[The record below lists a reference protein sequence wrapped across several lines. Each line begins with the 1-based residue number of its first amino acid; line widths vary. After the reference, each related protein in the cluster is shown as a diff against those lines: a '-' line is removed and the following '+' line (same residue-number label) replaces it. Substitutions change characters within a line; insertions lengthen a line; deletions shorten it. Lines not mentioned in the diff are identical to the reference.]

1 MGYSPAVA
9 PPVPGTVFRIAHVS
23 DLHVLSPRGV
33 EWRRI
38 LFNKRITG
46 YANLLLHRARV
57 YRREYLVA
65 VLSGAAAA
73 ADHLVV
79 TGDVT
84 NLSLER
90 EFEEARAL
98 LDGIARTVEVTVVP
112 GNHDVY
118 LRSVHAARRFVHHFG
133 AFLRSDL
140 PELAREMDT
149 GHYPCVKLRGPAA
162 IIALSSAV
170 PRPPFVASGRLGATQ
185 LEALQQVLA
194 HREVG
199 RRTPVVLVHHP
210 PVDDR
215 IRLKVL
221 RDGLLDGNRLRAAL
235 APLARGLV
243 LFGHLHV
250 RVRRPLPTAAGGLD
264 AISASGAALD
274 SPDPAVRAGF
284 NVYTIEDDGR
294 VVAAAAHVVA
304 PDGRALCRIPLLG
317 GRELA

>member
-1 MGYSPAVA
+1 MGYPSAVA
-9 PPVPGTVFRIAHVS
+9 RPRGAMFRIAHIS
-23 DLHVLSPRGV
+23 DLHVLSPRGL

-38 LFNKRITG
+38 LFNKRVTG
-46 YANLLLHRARV
+46 YANHLLHRARV
-57 YRREYLVA
+57 HRREYLLA
-65 VLSGAAAA
+65 VLSAAAAA

-98 LDGIARTVEVTVVP
+98 LDGVARTVEVTAVP

-118 LRSVHAARRFVHHFG
+118 LPSVHAARRFSHHFG

-140 PELAREMDT
+140 PELARELET
-149 GHYPCVKLRGPAA
+149 GPFPCVKLRGPAA

-170 PRPPFVASGRLGATQ
+170 PRPPFVASGRLGAAQ
-185 LEALQQVLA
+185 VAALEQALA
-194 HREVG
+194 HPEVA

-215 IRLKVL
+215 IRLRVL
-221 RDGLLDGNRLRAAL
+221 RDGLVDADRLRAAL

-274 SPDPAVRAGF
+274 NPDPAVRAGF
-284 NVYTIEDDGR
+284 NTYALADDGR
-294 VVAAAAHVVA
+294 VVAAEAHVVA
-304 PDGRALCRIPLLG
+304 PDGRALRRIPLLDG
-317 GRELA
+317 QEPT

>member
-1 MGYSPAVA
+1 MGYCSEVA
-9 PPVPGTVFRIAHVS
+9 PTRGTVFRIAHIS

-57 YRREYLVA
+57 YRREYLLA
-65 VLSGAAAA
+65 VLAAAAAA
-73 ADHLVV
+73 ADHVAV

-98 LDGIARTVEVTVVP
+98 LDGVARTVEVTVVP

-118 LRSVHAARRFVHHFG
+118 LPSVHAARRFAHHFA

-140 PELAREMDT
+140 PELAREMET
-149 GHYPCVKLRGPAA
+149 GRFPCVKLRGPAA

-170 PRPPFVASGRLGATQ
+170 PRPPFVAS
-185 LEALQQVLA
+185 
-194 HREVG
+194 
-199 RRTPVVLVHHP
+199 
-210 PVDDR
+210 
-215 IRLKVL
+215 
-221 RDGLLDGNRLRAAL
+221 DGLVDADRLRAAL

-274 SPDPAVRAGF
+274 APDPAVRAGF
-284 NVYTIEDDGR
+284 NLYALADDGR
-294 VVAAAAHVVA
+294 VVAAEAHVLA

-317 GRELA
+317 GRKVA